1 MTVLITGGAGFIGS
15 TFVKNWVETEQEELI
30 NLDKLTYAGNLEN
43 LQSVRENK
51 GYKFIKGDI
60 CNAKLI
66 AEIFKYYKP
75 RAVINFAA
83 ETHVDRSINDGEE
96 FIHANV
102 VGTSNLLQQSRHYWS
117 QFNPERQK
125 EFRFLQVSTDEVY
138 GSLELTEAA
147 FTETHAYKPN
157 NPYSA
162 SKAAADHL
170 VNSYFHTY
178 GLPILITHTSN
189 NYGPFQFPEK
199 LIPLIIHNAIN
210 GEVLP
215 IYGDGKQIRD
225 WIFVDDNCSAIR
237 QVLKKGVPGQSYNIG
252 AQNEKTNIEIVHT
265 ICDLLLDYHP
275 LPRNS
280 LISNY
285 KELIQFVGDRP
296 GHDRRYAIDSTKIEN
311 ELGWKPIQ
319 TFESG
324 SRITVKWY
332 LENQEWANQL
342 VGG

>member
-30 NLDKLTYAGNLEN
+30 NLDKLTYAGNLKN
-43 LQSVRENK
+43 LQSVKEKK

-66 AEIFKYYKP
+66 AEIFKYFKP
-75 RAVINFAA
+75 GAVINFAA
-83 ETHVDRSINDGEE
+83 ETHVDRSINDGGE

-102 VGTSNLLQQSRHYWS
+102 VGTSNLLQQSRDYWA
-117 QFNPERQK
+117 QLNHERQE

-138 GSLELTEAA
+138 GSLELTEAG
-147 FTETHAYKPN
+147 FTETHAYRPN

-170 VNSYFHTY
+170 VNAYFHTH
-178 GLPILITHTSN
+178 GLPTLITHTSN

-237 QVLKKGVPGQSYNIG
+237 KVLKKGVPGQSYNIG

-280 LISNY
+280 SISNY
-285 KELIQFVGDRP
+285 KELIKFVRDRP

-332 LENQEWANQL
+332 LDNQEWTNQL
-342 VGG
+342 VGR

>member
-117 QFNPERQK
+117 QFNHERQE